1 MRNLTHLPF
10 QPWCEHCV
18 ATRAKEDPH
27 KQAVTK
33 ATSSDDSSKPWLSYD
48 FCYTSTSNCT
58 DPPAVALV
66 MTDNSSKAFLSVPVK
81 KRGGQASISHMVEG
95 IVHFS
100 TQLGYS
106 SICLKA
112 DNEGSCKAVKEQV
125 QRKRGSLGLSTT
137 LADSVPHAHETN
149 GAAERAIQTVRRLA
163 NTFLD
168 AVRSKAKI
176 DIPHS
181 HPLVSW
187 ALKHSSWILN
197 RFHKHSATQRTA
209 FESMTGFPYSGKL
222 IAFGSSA
229 MAKRLK
235 VKHKGDRL
243 WNVGIFLG
251 KTESDLWLV
260 GQPDGVH
267 CVRSV
272 RPLAENF
279 DAERIS
285 NFSTHTWEIEQT
297 LLGTRVLPHK
307 YRTQPALAA

>member
-1 MRNLTHLPF
+1 
-10 QPWCEHCV
+10 
-18 ATRAKEDPH
+18 
-27 KQAVTK
+27 
-33 ATSSDDSSKPWLSYD
+33 
-48 FCYTSTSNCT
+48 
-58 DPPAVALV
+58 
-66 MTDNSSKAFLSVPVK
+66 
-81 KRGGQASISHMVEG
+81 MVEG

-112 DNEGSCKAVKEQV
+112 DNEGSCKIVKEQV
-125 QRKRGSLGLSTT
+125 QRKRGALGLSTT

-168 AVRSKAKI
+168 TVRSKAKI

-209 FESMTGFPYSGKL
+209 FEIMTGFPYSGKL
-222 IAFGSSA
+222 ITFGSSV

-243 WNVGIFLG
+243 LLIL
-251 KTESDLWLV
+251 S
-260 GQPDGVH
+260 
-267 CVRSV
+267 
-272 RPLAENF
+272 A
-279 DAERIS
+279 S
-285 NFSTHTWEIEQT
+285 NFSAKGQT
-297 LLGTRVLPHK
+297 E
-307 YRTQPALAA
+307 RTQ